1 MLCWRYCSYVV
12 VSANIR
18 RLNYSVPPPS
28 SCIYIHLQFTFLI
41 SSFSFLH
48 PYIISLYD
56 NMLYYSI
63 CFFISCQ
70 HNIPISYLL
79 YITTY
84 LFHLSINLSIYQLST
99 YPRLTVLKMSW
110 LENRRSLKQLLK
122 NWIKHLLRCQDTK
135 PCSESYSGS
144 YCTMLSVL
152 PNPEPCSL
160 FRVPDWTCS
169 EPSLTSTFKTW
180 TTFFFFHHNLKFV
193 IFIFTI

>member
-1 MLCWRYCSYVV
+1 
-12 VSANIR
+12 
-18 RLNYSVPPPS
+18 
-28 SCIYIHLQFTFLI
+28 
-41 SSFSFLH
+41 
-48 PYIISLYD
+48 
-56 NMLYYSI
+56 
-63 CFFISCQ
+63 
-70 HNIPISYLL
+70 
-79 YITTY
+79 
-84 LFHLSINLSIYQLST
+84 
-99 YPRLTVLKMSW
+99 MSW

-193 IFIFTI
+193 IFIFTIKSDQTWKSILIVLKEKNSNLNNFSTLNSYLNFNNFEFTWNLKFWYLFDSSNCLQTIMFLNYNVP